1 MVLGN
6 EDGSI
11 AEEPFIVHME
21 GFTGFLST
29 RFFTDEKE
37 WRYTGVFDYPG
48 DGLQRVEIDV
58 HGARPKSYAIAV
70 DEAAQMTVSGAQL
83 SSRMDTLFWQNKFN
97 LFRKVHLE
105 TYNNHLTAEAED
117 SLMTRAKPAYTLK
130 AWSLGQIEPDNI
142 DLYWKAPTSDTYDD
156 NGNLN
161 PWDGSRMYAVY
172 KNEAVLVQRFVFD
185 PPSSR
190 PLRTQ
195 RERHVLD
202 RSDGGVAFA

>member
-97 LFRKVHLE
+97 LFRKGPFR
-105 TYNNHLTAEAED
+105 D
-117 SLMTRAKPAYTLK
+117 
-130 AWSLGQIEPDNI
+130 
-142 DLYWKAPTSDTYDD
+142 
-156 NGNLN
+156 
-161 PWDGSRMYAVY
+161 
-172 KNEAVLVQRFVFD
+172 VQQ
-185 PPSSR
+185 SSHR
-190 PLRTQ
+190 
-195 RERHVLD
+195 
-202 RSDGGVAFA
+202 GG